1 MPTHGGTRTRSL
13 GIRSPTP
20 YPLGHAGIVAA
31 IGFDPMTS
39 GLWAQHASSAPHR
52 YVDMWRLRVSIP
64 LPLACKASALPFELN
79 PPISFIFWSRE
90 VSIFLPSACLADAL
104 PFELQPLKHSCVV
117 LCCVAPPLGVEPR
130 TLRLTAVR
138 SNQLSY
144 RGILNLGL
152 GILYSILL
160 NRFYIIII
168 IIIK

>member
-39 GLWAQHASSAPHR
+39 LPYR

-104 PFELQPLKHSCVV
+104 PFELQPLKHRCVV
-117 LCCVAPPLGVEPR
+117 LCCSSTWGRTKDLTVNSR
-130 TLRLTAVR
+130 TL
-138 SNQLSY
+138 
-144 RGILNLGL
+144 
-152 GILYSILL
+152 
-160 NRFYIIII
+160 
-168 IIIK
+168 

>member
-1 MPTHGGTRTRSL
+1 MKEKTHGGTRTRSL

-52 YVDMWRLRVSIP
+52 YMDMWRLRVSIP

-79 PPISFIFWSRE
+79 PPIYIIFWSRE

-104 PFELQPLKHSCVV
+104 PFELQPLKHSCVS
-117 LCCVAPPLGVEPR
+117 PPLGVEPR

-144 RGILNLGL
+144 RGIST
-152 GILYSILL
+152 IC
-160 NRFYIIII
+160 IIII
-168 IIIK
+168 A

>member
-1 MPTHGGTRTRSL
+1 MLSIYKKTHGGTRTRSL

-39 GLWAQHASSAPHR
+39 LPHR

-117 LCCVAPPLGVEPR
+117 LLLHLG
-130 TLRLTAVR
+130 
-138 SNQLSY
+138 SNQGPY
-144 RGILNLGL
+144 G
-152 GILYSILL
+152 
-160 NRFYIIII
+160 
-168 IIIK
+168 